1 MRAAHC
7 ILLTALLSSAALSAE
22 FFVTPAG
29 DDDADGASMAT
40 AWKTFQ
46 RGVKNLKP
54 GDILTVSPG
63 VYDEQVK
70 VDVSGTAERPITIR
84 AQRPGF
90 TVLKASRRL
99 AGFEPVKGMRFV
111 SAVKL
116 PQKIYNVAEADT
128 RRMLLRA
135 PGWRDLDEFRNACFY
150 DDAAQTLYVHSSD
163 GQPASAHSYEATVRH
178 DYGLILAKAK
188 YVHVDGLVIQ
198 GHYIDERSG
207 HGFGLSMQGAENC
220 EIRRCSFLNNAGGA
234 TFNYGCKDCVV
245 RDCFFAGNNDPLY
258 GELAQLYFSAGTV
271 GCSAINNV
279 VLDAPTHGIRFYNGA
294 KDCTAVGNI
303 IKNTRIGLYYKA
315 SGGFR
320 RAENNVVVG
329 SSYFDFHSGQNRGP
343 FECHF
348 NTFGPNS
355 VYEENNLKKTD
366 GTDLIIEKDVDPRFC
381 DPDHLDYR
389 LQSDS
394 PYRGKAPQGKDQGAF
409 QFTGNVY
416 FVSPAGDDANDG
428 LCAAKPF
435 KTLGKACEMA
445 VAGTTVY
452 LMPGQ
457 YNEVLTPRY
466 SGTQEKRTIFRT
478 HGKAMRAKVQGGL
491 LLQSKAFVTV
501 EDLEFISGIGAVSI
515 VKSEGITMDRCVV
528 KSASGTGHHEAR
540 HDPGLLADD
549 AVSLDIRFCSF
560 EDNRGAQRM
569 LVPPSN
575 GIKLSGQNHGVSITS
590 SEFHGSMSAAIVLGD
605 TALSDVFLEY
615 NSYSP
620 TQSGTLVEGGRK
632 GFRKLADWQG
642 ASGLDQFSISG
653 DPKLTPDGTAL
664 LPGSPLIGAGQ
675 LGQNIG
681 PYSVAQ
687 ASAKETVDDIQLRQL
702 TPTTASITYWTPGT
716 SSALWRSTSGWWGG
730 IPRLARILYGT
741 TPECKD
747 AVSGSFG
754 DVYHRDTLFDLKP
767 GTKYYFRVQLR
778 EDPALLSAVQEFTTP
793 AADAWK
799 PARRTLYVSP
809 QGSDAND
816 GLTKDKPFQTL
827 RRASEAALAGD
838 TVLVADGIYNETI
851 APAVTGVEGAPIL
864 FKTET
869 LNGAVLDGSNFH
881 RPSAVLLA
889 QKAHVVIDGF
899 VMRRFAPK
907 NLGRRAG
914 MEYAQVTL
922 WHARDIT
929 VRNCVQ
935 WGMGNYGTA
944 GVAMGCNGVVLRN
957 NVIGEFE
964 SGWNARP
971 LYDLPAGR
979 IELWNNTWY
988 IPMIQN
994 MNLAAEPFVMKN
1006 NLFFGCEEQKYSGG
1020 IIASITGGPGVDYNA
1035 YGFMPNDKFK
1045 RISRAREGKPAD
1057 PRWPDGEGLKAWQ
1070 EEMKVDAHG
1079 LQLPPDFR
1087 FAQAPVINTY
1097 NPDFAKFWLPYRQAT
1112 KAPTLELFNVPAESP
1127 LNKAGENGAAVGA
1140 RPARAE

>member
-1 MRAAHC
+1 LYLAGVSGLKEIVMDLRRAIAV
-7 ILLTALLSSAALSAE
+7 AVVWAALAFPGAAAE
-22 FFVTPAG
+22 FFVRPAG
-29 DDDADGASMAT
+29 NDAADGASPAT
-40 AWKTFQ
+40 AWRTIQ
-46 RGVKNLKP
+46 RGVKDRHP
-54 GDILTVSPG
+54 GDTLTIAPG

-70 VDVSGTAERPITIR
+70 IDVSGAPDRPILVR
-84 AQRPGF
+84 AQRAGF

-111 SAVKL
+111 SAVRL
-116 PQKIYNVAEADT
+116 PQRIYNVAEADT

-135 PGWRDLDEFRNACFY
+135 PGWRDLDEFRNAYHY
-150 DDAAQTLYVHSSD
+150 DDATQTLYVHSSD

-188 YVHVDGLVIQ
+188 YVHVDGIVIQ
-198 GHYIDERSG
+198 GHYIADRSG

-220 EIRRCSFLNNAGGA
+220 EIRGCFFLNNAGGA

-271 GCSAINNV
+271 GSSAINNV

-303 IKNTRIGLYYKA
+303 IKNARIGLYYKA

-320 RAENNVVVG
+320 RAEKNVVVDC
-329 SSYFDFHSGQNRGP
+329 SYYDFHSGENPGP
-343 FECHF
+343 FDCHF

-355 VYEENNLKKTD
+355 VYSERNLQKSD
-366 GTDLIIEKDVDPRFC
+366 GTDLVLEKDVDPKFC

-394 PYRGKAPQGKDQGAF
+394 PYRGKAPQGKDPGAF
-409 QFTGNVY
+409 QFTGNVF

-435 KTLGKACEMA
+435 KTLKKACEMA

-452 LMPGQ
+452 LMP
-457 YNEVLTPRY
+457 ERY
-466 SGTQEKRTIFRT
+466 RE
-478 HGKAMRAKVQGGL
+478 L
-491 LLQSKAFVTV
+491 LLPVH
-501 EDLEFISGIGAVSI
+501 SGEATKPVVFRGLGMKEGAVAASCALRDRSYIRIENIAFDGPISTAGGGDLAFDHCVSLRARCPAFTVSSPRVTATNCSFGEDCVGTGVKVEENAEDFTMTSSI
-515 VKSEGITMDRCVV
+515 SADIEIAPAAL
-528 KSASGTGHHEAR
+528 KSAY
-540 HDPGLLADD
+540 
-549 AVSLDIRFCSF
+549 
-560 EDNRGAQRM
+560 
-569 LVPPSN
+569 
-575 GIKLSGQNHGVSITS
+575 
-590 SEFHGSMSAAIVLGD
+590 
-605 TALSDVFLEY
+605 LEY
-615 NSYSP
+615 NCYMQYVRDGRASQVSA
-620 TQSGTLVEGGRK
+620 GRIDGAGGATTCD
-632 GFRKLADWQG
+632 L
-642 ASGLDQFSISG
+642 FSISLPYG
-653 DPKLTPDGTAL
+653 AHLDGKFQGL
-664 LPGSPLIGAGQ
+664 FEKRGLVFPGSPLIGAGQ
-675 LGQNIG
+675 LGRNIG
-681 PYSVAQ
+681 PWAVQ
-687 ASAKETVDDIQLRQL
+687 QIDAKETIVDIQMRQL
-702 TPTTASITYWTPGT
+702 TPTTASITYWTPST

-730 IPRLARILYGT
+730 IPRLARVLYGT

-767 GTKYYFRVQLR
+767 GTKYYFRIQLR

-809 QGSDAND
+809 QGNDAND
-816 GLTKDKPFQTL
+816 GLTRDKPFQTL

-864 FKTET
+864 FKAET

-889 QKAHVVIDGF
+889 QKGHVVIDGF

-922 WHARDIT
+922 WHSRDIT

-964 SGWNARP
+964 SGWNAREW
-971 LYDLPAGR
+971 DGRPAGG
-979 IELWNNTWY
+979 IELRNNTFY
-988 IPMIQN
+988 VPMIHN
-994 MNLAAEPFVMKN
+994 MNLAADPFVMKN

-1020 IIASITGGPGVDYNA
+1020 IIASIPPGPGVDFNA
-1035 YGFMPNDKFK
+1035 YGFMANDKFK
-1045 RISRAREGKPAD
+1045 RISRNREGKPGD

-1079 LQLPPDFR
+1079 LELGPDFR
-1087 FAQAPVINTY
+1087 FTQAPVINTY
-1097 NPDFAKFWLPYRQAT
+1097 HPDFSKFWLPYRQAT
-1112 KAPTLELFNVPAESP
+1112 EAPTIKLFDVPAESP
-1127 LNKAGENGAAVGA
+1127 LNRAGENGGVVGA
-1140 RPARAE
+1140 RSTRVE